1 MPRPN
6 RLVATKIRRWKSLNC
21 WYRDN
26 LAGVE
31 KQQHHELQNWIR
43 LYPKLRVN
51 SQLGLVLACLLQVLT
66 LSTSIWAWEKKT
78 YTMRTVSRD
87 NNKKYDKLKKRK
99 TLFFLKW
106 RSTNLS
112 SCAMPLWMAIAGK
125 FCSTSSWDRATQR
138 ATDFTKITT
147 CEEYKRNCWV
157 LHIFRFVLEKAD
169 MGGFK
174 RGQDTQVILENKF
187 KKIKKG

>member
-51 SQLGLVLACLLQVLT
+51 SQLGLVLVCLLQVLT
-66 LSTSIWAWEKKT
+66 LSTSIWASKKKST
-78 YTMRTVSRD
+78 QWGQSHVTITKNMT
-87 NNKKYDKLKKRK
+87 NLKKRK

-174 RGQDTQVILENKF
+174 RGQDTKVILENK
-187 KKIKKG
+187 